1 MRPSQFRPWLL
12 AARPRTL
19 LLATA
24 SIVMGTA
31 LAASH
36 GHIRPLVA
44 MLCWLTATLLQ
55 ILSNL
60 ANDYGDF
67 RHGIDNAERLGPK
80 RVVQSG
86 AVSSRQMLMAIGITA
101 ALALVSGLVLVLLAF
116 WSRPYLI
123 FLFILLGAAALWAAV
138 AYTATDKPYG
148 YMGLGDLM
156 VLIFFGWVAVV
167 GSYFLQALSL
177 PVDILLPATSSGL
190 LAVAVLNVNNIRDL
204 ESDKRSGKIS
214 VPVRLGAKG
223 ARVYHGFLL
232 GAAVLCS
239 IAYVYGRGASLSGWL
254 FILSVPLLFLNLR
267 RIWRRY
273 EPLTIDPLLKQM
285 SLATLAFTLLFS
297 VGILL

>member
-1 MRPSQFRPWLL
+1 
-12 AARPRTL
+12 
-19 LLATA
+19 
-24 SIVMGTA
+24 MGTA
-31 LAASH
+31 LAVSH
-36 GHIRPLVA
+36 GHARPLVA
-44 MLCWLTATLLQ
+44 ILCWVTATLLQ

-67 RHGIDNAERLGPK
+67 RHGVDNAERLGPK

-86 AVSSRQMLMAIGITA
+86 AASSQQMLVAIGVTA
-101 ALALVSGLVLVLLAF
+101 ALALVSGLGLVLLAF

-123 FLFILLGAAALWAAV
+123 LLFILLGAAALWAAV

-148 YMGLGDLM
+148 YIGLGDLM
-156 VLIFFGWVAVV
+156 VLIFFGWVAVA

-223 ARVYHGFLL
+223 ARVYHGVLL
-232 GAAVLCS
+232 AAAVLCAV
-239 IAYVYGRGASLSGWL
+239 AYVYERGAALAAWL
-254 FILSVPLLFLNLR
+254 FILAVPLLILNLQ
-267 RIWRRY
+267 RIWQRY
-273 EPLTIDPLLKQM
+273 EPATIDPLLKQM

-297 VGILL
+297 LGMLL